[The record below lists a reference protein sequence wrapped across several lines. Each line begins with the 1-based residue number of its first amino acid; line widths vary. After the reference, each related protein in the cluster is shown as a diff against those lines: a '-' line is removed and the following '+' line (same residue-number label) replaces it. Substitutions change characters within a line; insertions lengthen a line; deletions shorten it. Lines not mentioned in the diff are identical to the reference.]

1 MAGMSKKERQAAL
14 LQLLDN
20 QPFVTD
26 EDLAKQFAV
35 SIQTI
40 RLDRLALGIPE
51 LRERIK
57 AVAETKQSDLRSL
70 EGEEVIGQLIE
81 LNLNEMAIS
90 ILDIEPVH
98 VFSKTKIVRGHHLFA
113 QANSLAIAVIDADV
127 VLTRTAKTRFVR
139 PGRLGERL
147 VCKAVV
153 TSNRP
158 ERAHVEVK
166 TRVGEDVIFSGEF
179 VVVKLGPESV
189 IGGMES

>member
-1 MAGMSKKERQAAL
+1 MAGMSKKERQTAL
-14 LQLLDN
+14 LRLLEE

-26 EDLAKQFAV
+26 EDLAKHFAV

-57 AVAETKQSDLRSL
+57 AVAETKQSELRSL
-70 EGEEVIGQLIE
+70 EGTEIIGQLIE

-90 ILDIEPVH
+90 IFDIEPVH

-113 QANSLAIAVIDADV
+113 QANSLAVAVIDADI
-127 VLTRTAKTRFVR
+127 VLTRTAKVRFVR

-153 TSNRP
+153 TSNKP
-158 ERAHVEVK
+158 DRAQVQVT
-166 TRVGEDVIFSGEF
+166 TRVGEDIIFSGEF
-179 VVVKLGPESV
+179 TVVKFERDSA
-189 IGGMES
+189 IGGMEP